1 MAARVELIGCLI
13 VAAVLLQGA
22 AAATYNVGGSIS
34 WSIPTG
40 DESAYTTWASGKDFE
55 LGDTIV
61 FNWTGTHTVANVSKN
76 VYDNCTTA
84 NVLASDIQATSP
96 VTYTLNSTEPQ
107 YFICTI
113 GQHCLLGQKV
123 TISISSATSPTS
135 PTNSSATSL
144 TVGAVT
150 TMLLVMAISF
160 FTSI

>member
-22 AAATYNVGGSIS
+22 AAATYYVGGNIS
-34 WSIPTG
+34 WSVPTEG
-40 DESAYTTWASGKDFE
+40 ESAYTAWASGKDFE

-61 FNWTGTHTVANVSKN
+61 FNWTGTHTVARVSKD

-84 NVLASDIQATSP
+84 NVLASDTQATSP
-96 VTYTLNSTEPQ
+96 VNYTLNSTEPQ

-113 GQHCLLGQKV
+113 GSHCSFGQKV
-123 TISISSATSPTS
+123 TISI
-135 PTNSSATSL
+135 SSATSL

-160 FTSI
+160 LTSI